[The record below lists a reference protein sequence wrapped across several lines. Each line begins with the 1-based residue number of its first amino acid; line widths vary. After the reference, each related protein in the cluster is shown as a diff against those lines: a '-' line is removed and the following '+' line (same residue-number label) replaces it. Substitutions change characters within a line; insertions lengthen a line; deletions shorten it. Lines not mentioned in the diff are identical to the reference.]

1 MRDDVGG
8 KCVYYIRKIHIYL
21 YSKYSTFFMY
31 LRLMYWGV
39 NYGKQPFFVGFSRYI
54 RYPGSILSFGN
65 NCRFRSD
72 RLSSNLA
79 GISCGCIF
87 STLNRNA
94 SIKIGNNCGF
104 SGCSLSANYGIM
116 IEDNVMV
123 GANVKIFDH
132 DFHTDVAK
140 PVNIKKGAWIGM
152 NCVVLKGV
160 TIGENSIIG
169 ANSVVTKDVP
179 PNTVAAG
186 NPCKVVKTINQS
198 ST

>member
-1 MRDDVGG
+1 MGKYFRG
-8 KCVYYIRKIHIYL
+8 KCVYHIRKMHIYF
-21 YSKYSTFFMY
+21 YSKYSTFIMH
-31 LRLMYWGV
+31 LRLYFWGV
-39 NYGKQPFFVGFSRYI
+39 TYGKGAVFFGFSKYI
-54 RYPGSILSFGN
+54 RFPGSIMTFGN

-72 RLSSNLA
+72 RLFSNLA
-79 GISCGCIF
+79 GISCGCVF
-87 STLNRNA
+87 STLNKEA

-104 SGCSLSANYGIM
+104 SGCSVSADYRIT
-116 IEDNVMV
+116 IEDDVLV

-132 DFHTDVAK
+132 DFHTNVAK
-140 PVNIKKGAWIGM
+140 AVKIQKGAWIGM

-186 NPCKVVKTINQS
+186 NPCKVVKSININ
-198 ST
+198 